1 MRSYYVRALL
11 GVLLLAVFGMQLL
24 APSSVASSI
33 EALVNFEPETLNL
46 KDNRDGLFL
55 AFIELADPSYD
66 VSDVDLAS
74 IALHVEGATGSIE
87 PVRCVVA
94 SGKLVVTFYASEVA
108 ELIRATLGHMQPTPP
123 PKAEYPRD
131 LTVQG
136 SVDGV
141 DFEGSARIRVVL
153 P

>member
-1 MRSYYVRALL
+1 
-11 GVLLLAVFGMQLL
+11 
-24 APSSVASSI
+24 
-33 EALVNFEPETLNL
+33 LVNFEPETLNL
-46 KDNRDGLFL
+46 RENRDGLFM
-55 AFIELADPSYD
+55 AFVELADPSYN
-66 VSDVDLAS
+66 VSDVDLES
-74 IALHVEGATGSIE
+74 IELHVEGATGVIE

-94 SGKLVVTFYASEVA
+94 GGRLVVTFYASEVA

-136 SVDGV
+136 SVNGV
-141 DFEGSARIRVVL
+141 NFEGSARIRVIL